1 MGLGGAR
8 VSAGGCKGCAGVC
21 RGCRLQFTQGGAKC
35 ALVSKIWGK
44 GGGRNFYNTV
54 FAIIKG
60 VQLSKGVQGGCRGVQ
75 IAVYA
80 GWRKVCTSVTTD
92 GGTGG
97 EAVETTLRLSLP

>member
-1 MGLGGAR
+1 M
-8 VSAGGCKGCAGVC
+8 C
-21 RGCRLQFTQGGAKC
+21 RGCRGCRVQFTQGGAKS

-44 GGGRNFYNTV
+44 QGRGNFYNAV

-60 VQLSKGVQGGCRGVQ
+60 DAGGCRALQ

-97 EAVETTLRLSLP
+97 EAAETTLRLSLP